1 MLYSNRDYAISI
13 YSGTSVLVDW
23 SHVWLTK
30 NYGFRPEFRCPS
42 LLNTCFYRHRS
53 CTRDILFFCAI
64 FITMSAN
71 QKWL

>member
-30 NYGFRPEFRCPS
+30 NYGFRPEFRFPHCS
-42 LLNTCFYRHRS
+42 IHVSIGIGLAQGIYCFFV
-53 CTRDILFFCAI
+53 LF
-64 FITMSAN
+64 
-71 QKWL
+71 L